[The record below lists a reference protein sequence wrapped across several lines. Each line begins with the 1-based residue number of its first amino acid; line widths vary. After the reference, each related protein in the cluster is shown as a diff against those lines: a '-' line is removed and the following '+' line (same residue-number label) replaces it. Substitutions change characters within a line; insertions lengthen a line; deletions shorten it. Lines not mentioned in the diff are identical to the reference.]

1 MVLRVTLANPGNL
14 REATEA
20 VTPAELT
27 RHVIMIWTPEY
38 LAFQSTIT
46 ERMLVSAEN
55 GCGDNNT
62 ALLKIDP
69 AASPAVFSSYHST
82 DAYFNAVV
90 ERVDLQA
97 VLFTAQSSDTIEF
110 SQSLEVDN
118 LINGFGY
125 LRARFDRPV
134 GAYNED
140 YISMK
145 IYGIVPEK
153 MLKTADISK
162 DPAVV
167 PLPPLA
173 TLDALTFKKS
183 LGLMRAV
190 SRSVEI
196 SVKKGEVYISPVDV
210 KSKPLILN
218 REYGLISTREDIR
231 KNDPAVNFKIN
242 LLYLDLQLAG
252 LNSAEVSVYKRPKDV
267 VLLWYQLD
275 DTKGWLLKGDIFY
288 YLY

>member
-1 MVLRVTLANPGNL
+1 MVLRVTVVNPGNL

-20 VTPAELT
+20 VTPSQLT

-46 ERMLVSAEN
+46 ERMSASTEN

-90 ERVDLQA
+90 ETVDLQA
-97 VLFTAQSSDTIEF
+97 VLFTAQNSDTIVF

-118 LINGFGY
+118 LINDFGY

-145 IYGIVPEK
+145 IYGVVPER

-162 DPAVV
+162 DPTVV

-173 TLDALTFKKS
+173 TLNALTFSNS
-183 LGLMRAV
+183 LAVMRGV
-190 SRSVEI
+190 TRSVDI
-196 SVKKGEVYISPVDV
+196 SVKKGEVYFSPVDV
-210 KSKPLILN
+210 KTNPLILN
-218 REYGLISTREDIR
+218 LEFGLISTREDIR
-231 KNDPAVNFKIN
+231 KNEAVEFKIN
-242 LLYLDLQLAG
+242 LLFLDLRLAG
-252 LNSAEVSVYKRPKDV
+252 VTSAEVSVYKRPKDV
-267 VLLWYQLD
+267 VLLWYKLD